1 MRVYAQ
7 EREIFKMLD
16 EDVRQLL
23 TLIHNIKIDIITE
36 NYDKGKVEKALFL
49 SQKITAELYQLVVH

>member
-36 NYDKGKVEKALFL
+36 NYDKEKLNKALFL
-49 SQKITAELYQLVVH
+49 SQKITAELYQLVT

>member
-36 NYDKGKVEKALFL
+36 NYDKEKLNKALFL